1 MIAYTLVKIALVKI
15 NQRFSD
21 ATTRTWKT
29 CKQFKWAK
37 RLICFQV
44 LVAILQQ

>member
-21 ATTRTWKT
+21 ATTRTGKT
-29 CKQFKWAK
+29 RKHFNWAK
-37 RLICFQV
+37 RLISFQMV
-44 LVAILQQ
+44 VAILQQ